1 MRPKEC
7 AFCFE
12 RMLFSLF
19 YLLRL
24 NRVRYKC
31 KRLVNKKT
39 RIKRINTNLFMTVNK
54 QAQYIDEKI
63 REIRA
68 SI

>member
-1 MRPKEC
+1 
-7 AFCFE
+7 
-12 RMLFSLF
+12 MLFSFF

-24 NRVRYKC
+24 NRVRCKC
-31 KRLVNKKT
+31 KRFLNKKT